1 MEFKLLTVVLSCK
14 KHEHLWQKI
23 LQRNIPNLVILCGGF
38 EETKLDRQI
47 LQLNCIDT
55 YDGLPEKIMFAIDF
69 LLNSEFN
76 FTHILKADDHDTD
89 FNSETIYNIQENFKD
104 ILKTN
109 HYIGQRIISPSEMG
123 RTHHFG
129 KVPEGSVWYNKPYEG
144 PAIEYCGGGETYI
157 LSKHA
162 MNLIVSK
169 KDIVVNHILEDEM
182 IGSILLNYDI
192 HPYKLEYGIKTWI
205 G

>member
-1 MEFKLLTVVLSCK
+1 MQPIKLLTVVLSCK

-23 LQRNIPNLVILCGGF
+23 LERNIPNLVILCGGF
-38 EETKLDRQI
+38 QETKLEGQI

-55 YDGLPEKIMFAIDF
+55 YDGLPEKIMFAIEF
-69 LLNSEFN
+69 LLNSEFD

-89 FNSETIYNIQENFKD
+89 FTLENIRFIEAINCLEPTD
-104 ILKTN
+104 
-109 HYIGQRIISPSEMG
+109 YIGQRIISPSEMG

-129 KVPEGSVWYNKPYEG
+129 KVPEGSAWYYKPYEG

-162 MNLIVSK
+162 MNLIVTK

-192 HPYKLEYGIKTWI
+192 LPYELDYGIKTWI